1 MPPRK
6 PRRAKGQRRPAEP
19 PPSQPT
25 VPQSEPSAD
34 RRQPE
39 PPATPPQSATP
50 QAPATPPP
58 PASPPQSAVTPQ
70 PPSDEQPEAGADRS
84 TRRKLLLAAGGTA
97 ASAVIGAV
105 IGAVANRIT
114 SSEQAVRDDRAVEQ
128 AKRTEAQRKPPIAA
142 NAYYYNRS
150 NEAVAWILPVPLTGD
165 QRQQLLTR
173 QWSPHEGMESF
184 PDVVYGVARS
194 THGPVTR
201 LLTRIRISVIGQWTG
216 PVFVRQIRARVLKRS
231 APMSGTLLYQGSEGD
246 GEPLKIG
253 FDLDDP
259 ESVARMINPQDDTL
273 GPAYVDSRTL
283 TLTPGEPLTID
294 VQAYTDRSYCEWVVE
309 LELDLQG
316 EKRLH
321 MIDDHG
327 RPFRSTGLAQRYQ
340 DRYYVHLINGWTA
353 DGAGPPV
360 GKK

>member
-19 PPSQPT
+19 PPQQPQ
-25 VPQSEPSAD
+25 PQ
-34 RRQPE
+34 
-39 PPATPPQSATP
+39 PPAAPPQSA
-50 QAPATPPP
+50 AP
-58 PASPPQSAVTPQ
+58 PQ
-70 PPSDEQPEAGADRS
+70 PPSDEQSETGADRS

-173 QWSPHEGMESF
+173 QWSPHEGMEGF
-184 PDVVYGVARS
+184 PDVVYGVVTFSGDRL
-194 THGPVTR
+194 TR
-201 LLTRIRISVIGQWTG
+201 LLTRIRISAIGQWTG

-231 APMSGTLLYQGSEGD
+231 APVSGTFLFQASQGD

-253 FDLDDP
+253 FNLDEPD
-259 ESVARMINPQDDTL
+259 SIARVINPKNNTL

-316 EKRLH
+316 ERRVQVV
-321 MIDDHG
+321 DDHG
-327 RPFRSTGLAQRYQ
+327 RPFRSSGLASRYQ
-340 DRYYVHLINGWTA
+340 DRYYVHLTRGWTA

-360 GKK
+360 WKT